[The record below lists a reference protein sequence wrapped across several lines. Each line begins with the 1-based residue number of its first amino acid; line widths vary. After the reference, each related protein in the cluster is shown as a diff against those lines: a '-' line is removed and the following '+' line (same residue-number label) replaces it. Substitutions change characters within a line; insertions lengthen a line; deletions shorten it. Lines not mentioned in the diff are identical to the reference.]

1 MAIAYNI
8 SDHGIVV
15 KGSFLKSMNQYPNK
29 NYAYLKSID
38 SMAIN
43 LQKWKLFLKRNRKN
57 AMHIISRKIVEYA
70 KSRGIDAIVIGHNN
84 GWKQS
89 VEMGNNQNFVQIPFN
104 TLR

>member
-1 MAIAYNI
+1 
-8 SDHGIVV
+8 
-15 KGSFLKSMNQYPNK
+15 MNQYPNK

-38 SMAIN
+38 SRTIN

-70 KSRGIDAIVIGHNN
+70 KSRGIDTIVISRE
-84 GWKQS
+84 WKQS

>member
-15 KGSFLKSMNQYPNK
+15 KGGFLKSMNQYPNK

-38 SMAIN
+38 SRTIN

-57 AMHIISRKIVEYA
+57 AMHIISRKIV
-70 KSRGIDAIVIGHNN
+70 
-84 GWKQS
+84 
-89 VEMGNNQNFVQIPFN
+89 
-104 TLR
+104 